1 VRYSPWRVNHTPGS
15 GFSDIGQD
23 IGQDIRQDIRQLD
36 SEGVV
41 PSTDRA
47 RAQSGKFGA
56 MSSFRAHWRRR
67 WLVPVIILAAAAFIL
82 FVTFYSLDHAITG
95 GGAADNPQSAF
106 ERYVKFDPDHIVDA
120 VSALAGMIAAV
131 LGIVITV
138 VSIIVQLSSDRYTGV
153 AQMFLRDR
161 TNVAVM
167 AYYVVSCVCGVWLSM
182 SLQKDF
188 VPRALVLA
196 IMAATSFGLVL
207 MLPYFSYV
215 FWFLEPANIID
226 RIRLQAVRVVKATAH
241 ARTSEHC
248 GVLQA
253 PTLSAMEEL
262 TDITSNSISGKD
274 KIIASRAVDA
284 LRDLCLDY
292 LSIKHQAPPAWFRI
306 GEGIRKNPD
315 FVAMD
320 PESLRDLESQRTWVE
335 WKILRQYFGIYNE
348 ALTSMRDIN
357 YLIAIDTRYIGEAA
371 GERRDRAVVELVF
384 RYLNSYLRA
393 TLNARDVRTA
403 YNVLNQYRLLVEAM
417 LRQGHG
423 DMALEGIKYMKYY
436 GQTGYDMKLT
446 FVAETV
452 AYDVSALCHFAHEI
466 GAGEQDEM
474 LAQFLELDQPL
485 RDKSQE
491 KGLLGVRKAQVKLA
505 TYYLAVGDTAKA
517 RLIAND
523 LREEPAQR
531 LAVIRAELDRVTSK
545 DFWEIIDRGR
555 NFEYM
560 PPEQRKQMDTF
571 FGWLGLDSARDY
583 LVRPVSVPPE
593 TPAGAAEDG
602 N

>member
-1 VRYSPWRVNHTPGS
+1 MS
-15 GFSDIGQD
+15 I
-23 IGQDIRQDIRQLD
+23 
-36 SEGVV
+36 
-41 PSTDRA
+41 
-47 RAQSGKFGA
+47 RAQ
-56 MSSFRAHWRRR
+56 WQRR
-67 WLVPVIILAAAAFIL
+67 WLVPVVILAAAALLL
-82 FVTFYSLDHAITG
+82 FVTFYSLDHAVTG
-95 GGAADNPQSAF
+95 GGAAQAPRSAL
-106 ERYVKFDPDHIVDA
+106 ERYVQFDPELIQDA

-161 TNVAVM
+161 TNLAVV
-167 AYYVVSCVCGVWLSM
+167 AYYVIACVCGVWLSM

-188 VPRALVLA
+188 VPRALVLT

-226 RIRLQAVRVVKATAH
+226 RIRVQAVRVVKATAH
-241 ARTSEHC
+241 ARTEDRC
-248 GVLQA
+248 ATLQV

-292 LSIKHQAPPAWFRI
+292 LSIKSQAPPAWFRI

-335 WKILRQYFGIYNE
+335 WKILRQYYGIYNE

-371 GERRDRAVVELVF
+371 GERSDRALAKLVF
-384 RYLNSYLRA
+384 RYMNSYLRA

-403 YNVLNQYRLLVEAM
+403 YNVLNQYRLLVESM
-417 LRQGHG
+417 LRQGYG
-423 DMALEGIKYMKYY
+423 AMVIEGIKYMQYY
-436 GQTGYDMKLT
+436 GQTGYNMKLT

-452 AYDVSALCHFAHEI
+452 AWDVSALCQLAHELD
-466 GAGEQDEM
+466 ADEQDDM

-505 TYYLAVGDTAKA
+505 TYYLAVGEEAKA
-517 RLIAND
+517 QLIAGD
-523 LREEPAQR
+523 MREEPVQR
-531 LAVIRAELDRVTSK
+531 LAVIRDQLERVTSK
-545 DFWEIIDRGR
+545 DFWEITDRGS

-560 PPEQRKQMDTF
+560 PPEQRAQMDTF
-571 FGWLGLDSARDY
+571 FGWLGLEHGREYA
-583 LVRPVSVPPE
+583 VRPLTEPE
-593 TPAGAAEDG
+593 APTGAAEDG